1 MLPARTLPFST
12 IRVCWV
18 PLPHKRLSATSC
30 TLHVPSNLAGLAKA
44 DPDRITLVVRTI
56 RAQMFFAMAR

>member
-1 MLPARTLPFST
+1 M
-12 IRVCWV
+12 RVCRV
-18 PLPHKRLSATSC
+18 PLAQKPLSATSC

-44 DPDRITLVVRTI
+44 DPDRITLVARTI

>member
-1 MLPARTLPFST
+1 M
-12 IRVCWV
+12 RVCWV
-18 PLPHKRLSATSC
+18 PLAQKPLSATSC